1 MKPLL
6 TCIPL
11 CTDHHRTGLTL
22 LERYVKVF
30 RHYDAV
36 PHLGHLHALDLMVD
50 QFSLVLRA
58 KKCLSAKEHKLF
70 LAEIA
75 LLGWEDRHEEET
87 LQAICHAMKLLP
99 NKQAFFSLTEEGR
112 IEGQNVGAWTHMQP
126 LQPVEDTDF
135 KDTILFDLSTACNME
150 PRLALFSQR
159 VTGFFSYKSWGHS
172 MEQNGV
178 WRYRPDVT
186 MDSQKPHRYTKLGKD
201 VREKD
206 QLVQILERAWERR
219 KEMKI
224 KDEKKDKRLDELRQ
238 ELGLLKDEWIGENGG
253 RDWREY
259 EEKKMQV
266 ENQEQPMVK
275 RPLPRRPDGPVPEW
289 AKLVMN
295 TAGVPVRP
303 PAKPLRKTGDIP
315 AVPSSSAPARTPAN
329 QQYVEVGGDQVIA
342 KLDEDTRA
350 ELYAKFGHSPPI
362 MLAIVQKA
370 MTDPRLVKKRPGG
383 PDVVSHIPK
392 SYVTQGRK
400 LYDEDPMAF
409 IAVLL
414 KNQIELKVDTIEL
427 VAEFCEAKR
436 VRALLKGEEPKGDA
450 VQAAEREEVGRTA
463 QSRETPLG
471 PSSATTTG
479 ENGSTPMLDDIQTD
493 PTATQIPSDSV
504 ASSPLRGRS
513 STPKQGTLPTQ
524 SFEDEENDSEVEEVE
539 NIDALPVDEPE
550 KSNLEWLA
558 DGGISTTLWL
568 TTDRAR
574 SHSYSSGGAFPTN
587 SHMLAQSGSGTIFP
601 RTDHPPAGVPGH
613 APQNLSGPD
622 AAASINAADPLQNSI
637 LNSGAPVFGPP
648 TPGIIILQHDAS
660 CKPGEYRTGNNMQT
674 KISSLPLPV
683 LPTGWTAEN
692 NVKVVGQLT
701 QGTERSVEPVGPSFL
716 RHAQRIRH
724 KRTFS
729 EDDRI
734 QALKNVKKVE
744 DEDAGEISE
753 DEDPQM
759 LLRDAKDWKVSF
771 HHNKHNVTFESITDN
786 QTAAGSLRRSRP
798 LQVPLQGHRG
808 ADQARPPQ
816 EGPPPPPR
824 QEGRRRLHRGRL
836 LLQVHPEGYR
846 GPDRPSQAPPIRLR
860 RPSRRRRATNQEAGS
875 EGQLLQALLTS
886 LQG

>member
-1 MKPLL
+1 M
-6 TCIPL
+6 
-11 CTDHHRTGLTL
+11 
-22 LERYVKVF
+22 ERYVKVF
-30 RHYDAV
+30 QHFNDA
-36 PHLGHLHALDLMVD
+36 PHLGQLHAMDLMVD

-58 KKCLSAKEHKLF
+58 KKCLSAKEHKIF
-70 LAEIA
+70 LAEII
-75 LLGWEDRHEEET
+75 LLGWEKRHEEEIF
-87 LQAICHAMKLLP
+87 QAICHAMKLLP
-99 NKQAFFSLTEEGR
+99 NKQAFFPLTEEER
-112 IEGQNVGAWTHMQP
+112 IEGQNVGSWTHMQP
-126 LQPVEDTDF
+126 LQEVSDIGF
-135 KDTILFDLSTACNME
+135 KDSIVFDLSTACNME

-159 VTGFFSYKSWGHS
+159 ATGFFSYKAWGHN
-172 MEQNGV
+172 MEQNAV
-178 WRYRPDVT
+178 WRYRPDAT
-186 MDSQKPHRYTKLGKD
+186 IESQKPHRYTKLGKE

-206 QLVQILERAWERR
+206 LLVQILHRAWERR

-224 KDEKKDKRLDELRQ
+224 KDEKKDKRLEELKQ
-238 ELGLLKDEWIGENGG
+238 ELGLLKDEWIGENSG
-253 RDWREY
+253 RNWREY
-259 EEKKMQV
+259 EEKKMQA
-266 ENQEQPMVK
+266 ENREQPMVK

-289 AKLVMN
+289 AKLVMD
-295 TAGVPVRP
+295 AARAPVRP
-303 PAKPLRKTGDIP
+303 LAKPPRKTDHIP
-315 AVPSSSAPARTPAN
+315 TVPTSSAPAPTLTNRK
-329 QQYVEVGGDQVIA
+329 YVEVGGDQVIA
-342 KLDEDTRA
+342 KLSEDTRA

-370 MTDPRLVKKRPGG
+370 MTDPRLVKERPGG
-383 PDVVSHIPK
+383 PKVVSHIPK

-400 LYDEDPMAF
+400 LYDEDPVAF

-427 VAEFCEAKR
+427 VAEFCEVKR
-436 VRALLKGEEPKGDA
+436 ARALLRGEEPKSDA
-450 VQAAEREEVGRTA
+450 VQPAEPEEVGRTA
-463 QSRETPLG
+463 HCRETLVKPT
-471 PSSATTTG
+471 SATTAG
-479 ENGSTPMLDDIQTD
+479 ENGSTPVVDDNQTD
-493 PTATQIPSDSV
+493 PAAAQTPSDSF
-504 ASSPLRGRS
+504 ASSPLRGRF
-513 STPKQGTLPTQ
+513 STLCLSTQ
-524 SFEDEENDSEVEEVE
+524 SFEDEETDSEVEGVE
-539 NIDALPVDEPE
+539 NIDALPVDLPE
-550 KSNLEWLA
+550 KTNLEWLA
-558 DGGISTTLWL
+558 DGGISNTSWL
-568 TTDRAR
+568 TADRAR
-574 SHSYSSGGAFPTN
+574 SRSYSSGAFPTN
-587 SHMLAQSGSGTIFP
+587 YHMFDQSGSGTIFL
-601 RTDHPPAGVPGH
+601 RTGHPPAGVAGR
-613 APQNLSGPD
+613 APQILSGPG

-683 LPTGWTAEN
+683 LPTDWTAEN

-771 HHNKHNVTFESITDN
+771 YHNKYYATFESITNN
-786 QTAAGSLRRSRP
+786 QTAAGSLRRSRT
-798 LQVPLQGHRG
+798 LQVPLQGHGG

-836 LLQVHPEGYR
+836 LLQVHPEGH
-846 GPDRPSQAPPIRLR
+846 
-860 RPSRRRRATNQEAGS
+860 
-875 EGQLLQALLTS
+875 
-886 LQG
+886 

>member
-1 MKPLL
+1 M
-6 TCIPL
+6 
-11 CTDHHRTGLTL
+11 
-22 LERYVKVF
+22 ERYVKVF
-30 RHYDAV
+30 QHYNDA
-36 PHLGHLHALDLMVD
+36 PHLGQLHAMDLMVD

-58 KKCLSAKEHKLF
+58 KKCLSAKEHKRF
-70 LAEIA
+70 LAEII
-75 LLGWEDRHEEET
+75 LLGWEDRHEEEI

-99 NKQAFFSLTEEGR
+99 TKQAFFPLTEEER
-112 IEGQNVGAWTHMQP
+112 IEGQNVGSWTHMQP
-126 LQPVEDTDF
+126 LQMVEDTDF
-135 KDTILFDLSTACNME
+135 KDSIVFDLSTACNME

-159 VTGFFSYKSWGHS
+159 VTGFFSYKAWGHN
-172 MEQNGV
+172 MEQSAV
-178 WRYRPDVT
+178 WRYRPDET
-186 MDSQKPHRYTKLGKD
+186 MESQKPHRYTKLGKE

-219 KEMKI
+219 KEMRI
-224 KDEKKDKRLDELRQ
+224 KDEKNDKRLEELRQ

-253 RDWREY
+253 RDWRQY
-259 EEKKMQV
+259 EETKMQA

-275 RPLPRRPDGPVPEW
+275 RPLPRRPDGPVLEW
-289 AKLVMN
+289 AKLVMS
-295 TAGVPVRP
+295 TAEVPVKP
-303 PAKPLRKTGDIP
+303 PVKPLRKTGDIP
-315 AVPSSSAPARTPAN
+315 AVPSSSTPAPTPAN
-329 QQYVEVGGDQVIA
+329 QEYVEVGGDQVIA
-342 KLDEDTRA
+342 KLNEDTRA

-370 MTDPRLVKKRPGG
+370 MTDPRLVKERPGG

-392 SYVTQGRK
+392 SYVTQGRR
-400 LYDEDPMAF
+400 LYDEDPVAF

-436 VRALLKGEEPKGDA
+436 VRAWPSGEEPKSDA
-450 VQAAEREEVGRTA
+450 VQAAEREEVGRMA
-463 QSRETPLG
+463 QCRETSVG

-479 ENGSTPMLDDIQTD
+479 ENGSRPVLDDFQTD
-493 PTATQIPSDSV
+493 PGAAQTASDSL
-504 ASSPLRGRS
+504 ASGPLRGRF
-513 STPKQGTLPTQ
+513 STPKQLNLPTQ

-550 KSNLEWLA
+550 KTNLEWLA
-558 DGGISTTLWL
+558 DGGLSTTSWL

-574 SHSYSSGGAFPTN
+574 SHSYSAGAFPTN
-587 SHMLAQSGSGTIFP
+587 SHILDQSGSCTIFS
-601 RTDHPPAGVPGH
+601 RTDHPPAGVAGR

-622 AAASINAADPLQNSI
+622 AAASINAAVPLQNSI
-637 LNSGAPVFGPP
+637 RNSGAPVFGPP

-683 LPTGWTAEN
+683 LPTDWTAEN
-692 NVKVVGQLT
+692 NVKVVGHLT

-771 HHNKHNVTFESITDN
+771 HHN
-786 QTAAGSLRRSRP
+786 
-798 LQVPLQGHRG
+798 
-808 ADQARPPQ
+808 
-816 EGPPPPPR
+816 
-824 QEGRRRLHRGRL
+824 
-836 LLQVHPEGYR
+836 
-846 GPDRPSQAPPIRLR
+846 
-860 RPSRRRRATNQEAGS
+860 
-875 EGQLLQALLTS
+875 
-886 LQG
+886 